1 MNSADMTALQVF
13 EREASLIKYQINRLE
28 NTHFDDYTDERLA
41 DDDIVDLRV
50 VLSYL
55 EGRIK
60 AFLDRR

>member
-1 MNSADMTALQVF
+1 MNSVEMTALQVF
-13 EREASLIKYQINRLE
+13 EREAGLIKYQINQLE

-41 DDDIVDLRV
+41 DDDIVDLKV

>member
-1 MNSADMTALQVF
+1 MNSADMTALLVF
-13 EREASLIKYQINRLE
+13 QREASLIKYQINTIE

-41 DDDIVDLRV
+41 DDDIVDLKV

-60 AFLDRR
+60 SFS